1 MKKDQFIQARG
12 IIWIF
17 FHVIRIYMYI
27 HCSKQKVYIYIYIVC
42 NSILLL
48 YISNEWCEIGMHVH
62 TCV

>member
-27 HCSKQKVYIYIYIVC
+27 HCSKQKVYIYIY
-42 NSILLL
+42 L
-48 YISNEWCEIGMHVH
+48 YSVQFYSAFIYQ
-62 TCV
+62 